1 MKREFTYSLLR
12 TLIKNRDFM
21 PMQDADG
28 KYRIYDRINIL
39 TKNSYGALIIVELLD
54 GDSLTSEEIENRL
67 KGNQNIIYQ
76 IQEGVAQY
84 IYEVF
89 IFSSY
94 PEKDKLNIIKAAQ
107 YQKSKDRKYIKC
119 ISVNLESKSVERHF
133 KLPLTDDGITKNIK
147 AILKQGLY
155 RQIED
160 FDIEEV
166 VTQKRD
172 ELQIK
177 LEAKS
182 PTVAYALIALNAI
195 IWIALNLY
203 SKKSGIAYNEVM
215 FQFGAK
221 DTGQILSGEYW
232 RFIAPVFLHFDIAH
246 IALNCYSLYALSI
259 VERVF
264 GHAKFL
270 VVYLIAGIMGNI
282 ASFLFSAGLGAGAS
296 GAIFGLLGALLYF
309 GLQKPAL
316 FRAYFGANVLVMIFI
331 NLVYG
336 FSRSGIDNSA
346 HIGGLIGGFLATGAV
361 STSDRTKWYL
371 NRFVYIAVTVAVV
384 VSSLLYGFGNQES
397 KITLKVSEMQKLIEK
412 EQWTEVIEE
421 AQDILELE
429 PKREYNNVRAY
440 WGLVWGQIYTGKLDE
455 AVKNSKKLTE
465 IAPREGHYLSGV
477 VYLYLGMYKDSRN
490 EISEAEKLKPDHLEL
505 DEALK
510 KIDEALKSIGY

>member
-1 MKREFTYSLLR
+1 MKREFTYSLLQ

-28 KYRIYDRINIL
+28 KYRIYDKINIL
-39 TKNSYGALIIVELLD
+39 TKDAYGALIIVELLD

-67 KGNQNIIYQ
+67 RGNQNILDQ
-76 IQEGVAQY
+76 MKEGIAQY

-94 PEKDKLNIIKAAQ
+94 PEHDKLNVIKAAQ
-107 YQKSKDRKYIKC
+107 YQKAKDRKYIKC
-119 ISVNLESKSVERHF
+119 LSVNLESKSVEKHF
-133 KLPLTDDGITKNIK
+133 KLPLTDDGISKNIK
-147 AILKQGLY
+147 AILKQGIY
-155 RQIED
+155 SRIED

-166 VTQKRD
+166 VTQKRN
-172 ELQIK
+172 EFHMK

-182 PTVAYALIALNAI
+182 PIVAYALIALNAI
-195 IWIALNLY
+195 IWIALSLY
-203 SKKSGIAYNEVM
+203 SKKSGISFNEVL

-221 DTGQILSGEYW
+221 ENGQILSGEYW
-232 RFIAPVFLHFDIAH
+232 RFITPVFLHFDIPH
-246 IALNCYSLYALSI
+246 IVLNCYSLYALSI

-270 VVYLIAGIMGNI
+270 AVYLVAGIMGNI

-316 FRAYFGANVLVMIFI
+316 FRAYFGANVLLMIFI
-331 NLVYG
+331 NLAYG

-361 STSDRTKWYL
+361 STSEKAKWYL
-371 NRFVYIAVTVAVV
+371 NRFIYIAVTLVV
-384 VSSLLYGFGNQES
+384 VISSLLYGFGNQES
-397 KITLKVSEMQKLIEK
+397 KITLKVNEMQKLLDK
-412 EQWTEVIEE
+412 EQWTEVIETAE
-421 AQDILELE
+421 DILELK
-429 PKREYNNVRAY
+429 PKKESNSVSAY
-440 WGLVWGQIYTGKLDE
+440 WGLIWGQISTNKYDE
-455 AVKNSKKLTE
+455 ALKNSKKMID

-477 VYLYLGMYKDSRN
+477 VYLYLGMYQDSRN
-490 EISEAEKLKPDHLEL
+490 EVSEAKKLKQEHLVL

-510 KIDEALKSIGY
+510 KIDEALKSVGY